1 VVALNVMPLRN
12 SMNAEG
18 FDGILNDEWILDF
31 DGAFD
36 DAYENQMVEYEE
48 KSRDALSH
56 NAAVRLPLLSNS
68 LHR

>member
-1 VVALNVMPLRN
+1 
-12 SMNAEG
+12 MNAEG

-48 KSRDALSH
+48 KSRDALSQ